1 MQNVGNCISKH
12 LKMRTS
18 WTGKPQ
24 NAAGAASAAST
35 LRCRN
40 SKKKNGR
47 YAPSENSVLGSV
59 DEAVRTVLGK

>member
-18 WTGKPQ
+18 WAGKPQ

-40 SKKKNGR
+40 SKKKWTLR
-47 YAPSENSVLGSV
+47 PYRELLGSV
-59 DEAVRTVLGK
+59 DEAVKTVLGK